1 MKVGDLI
8 RYKANF
14 QPPPYDLWVGPCLVM
29 RKYPPPDDGLWD
41 ILIPGRCTRTGTV
54 QGVINE
60 NNYEIEVING
70 AVTK

>member
-1 MKVGDLI
+1 
-8 RYKANF
+8 
-14 QPPPYDLWVGPCLVM
+14 M